1 MKLITKKRGFTLV
14 EMTLALALLGIIL
27 LALFKLTAFISDT
40 LAECE
45 TRDALQAT
53 CVNLIEETRHT
64 LAETKKLQCG
74 SFVTQET
81 AGAIEYIL
89 SYEIQELAYP
99 GAYKLVISARTL
111 TRQAF
116 SEEVILYEAV

>member
-1 MKLITKKRGFTLV
+1 MKRIAKKHGFTLV

-40 LAECE
+40 LAESKAC
-45 TRDALQAT
+45 DALQAT

-74 SFVTQET
+74 SFVLQEST
-81 AGAIEYIL
+81 GVTDYIL
-89 SYEIQELAYP
+89 SYEIHALKYP

-111 TRQAF
+111 SRQTF
-116 SEEVILYEAV
+116 SREVVLYEAV